1 MEISEEHW
9 ISGYRKD
16 GRIALYNTNVEI
28 DENALEG
35 YWTNIRRMTE
45 SVGRRKFRPQA
56 TTKIWL
62 KSLSVSIRFKEDNAQ
77 RWKSHEK

>member
-28 DENALEG
+28 DENALEE
-35 YWTNIRRMTE
+35 YWINIRHGPE
-45 SVGRRKFRPQA
+45 NIEKRKFRA
-56 TTKIWL
+56 SGKY
-62 KSLSVSIRFKEDNAQ
+62 
-77 RWKSHEK
+77 

>member
-28 DENALEG
+28 DENALEE
-35 YWTNIRRMTE
+35 Y
-45 SVGRRKFRPQA
+45 
-56 TTKIWL
+56 
-62 KSLSVSIRFKEDNAQ
+62 
-77 RWKSHEK
+77 

>member
-1 MEISEEHW
+1 MEISEENW

-45 SVGRRKFRPQA
+45 SVGRRKFFP
-56 TTKIWL
+56 
-62 KSLSVSIRFKEDNAQ
+62 
-77 RWKSHEK
+77 